1 MALSAL
7 FILAITT
14 RSKGKLKSEVI
25 LTFNISTNWEELII
39 FMLQNQDTPLS
50 CTKYWTKIH

>member
-1 MALSAL
+1 MALSTL

-14 RSKGKLKSEVI
+14 RSKGKLKSEAI

-39 FMLQNQDTPLS
+39 FML
-50 CTKYWTKIH
+50 